1 MNSGSTARGLARH
14 CLRAIFT
21 HCLPAV
27 FAFMIAPASLAL
39 AKSMLELPEPPQMRE
54 ARLQQAAERKKQEE
68 LAKEQEARRR
78 QMEQDAAAVQQ
89 EQARLVQEKE
99 RQKNESAEL
108 QRKRRQ
114 MEQEQAALSGPPAR
128 AVRSGE
134 GPYGREYQDPVT
146 GMAFVWVPPGS
157 FDMGDTFGEG
167 YEWEKP
173 IHRVRLQGFYLGR
186 YAVSQGEWEQI
197 MGANPS
203 KFRKGPRYPVER
215 VSWDMVQDFIGKL
228 NRQSGRR
235 YSLPSEA
242 QWEYAAS
249 WRADG
254 SKARFGTG
262 KDSIGPDEANFDANV
277 GGKEPYSR
285 VGEWRRGPVAVESFS
300 PNGLGLYQMSG
311 NVWEWVQDCWH
322 ASYEGAPTDGSAWEG
337 DCSESARVYRG
348 GGWFNYPRILRSTNR
363 FRFASGFADDY
374 HGFRLVL
381 PVH

>member
-27 FAFMIAPASLAL
+27 FAFAIAPASLAL

-68 LAKEQEARRR
+68 LAKEQEAR
-78 QMEQDAAAVQQ
+78 
-89 EQARLVQEKE
+89 
-99 RQKNESAEL
+99 
-108 QRKRRQ
+108 RRQ

-203 KFRKGPRYPVER
+203 KFRKGPRYPVEG
-215 VSWDMVQDFIGKL
+215 VSWDKVQDFIGKL

-262 KDSIGPDEANFDANV
+262 KDSIGPDEANFYAEAD
-277 GGKEPYSR
+277 GKEPYSR
-285 VGEWRRGPVAVESFS
+285 VGKYREETVAVESFS

-337 DCSESARVYRG
+337 DCSKSWRVFRG
-348 GGWFNYPRILRSTNR
+348 GGWNFSPRNLRSTNR
-363 FRFASGFADDY
+363 GRYAPGDAGNCL
-374 HGFRLVL
+374 GFRLVL